1 MEHDDEDEE
10 EDENEIDEGE
20 KDSDG
25 EEIAKRMT
33 KTRVFSI
40 TEVGFDSDEDD
51 EDDIQFVP
59 SARTVTCFRS
69 GY

>member
-1 MEHDDEDEE
+1 
-10 EDENEIDEGE
+10 
-20 KDSDG
+20 
-25 EEIAKRMT
+25 MT

-59 SARTVTCFRS
+59 SARTVTCFRLTP
-69 GY
+69 GQIMV